1 MKRPVLSCWRRLLIS
16 PASHN
21 VSLSM
26 EQSWAG
32 EPMYRERAWR
42 LHLGKRSFYCVFSQD
57 MGRWCKA
64 RMIFTCNFD
73 FKKRWTIPSSN
84 REGGLVQLW
93 KDSICLSVEDWSK
106 YCIDALIEKNTPQ
119 EWHFIG
125 FYGEPA
131 TSKRHEAWAKLRT
144 LNDQP
149 HISWL
154 CAGDFNEIAR
164 QDEKLGGA
172 IRGHHQ
178 MQLFQD
184 VLDECEFIDLGFIG
198 PKFTWSKHCDNG
210 HSIWERLDRGSA
222 IDSWFLRYPGTWV
235 YHLPCLSSNHCPL
248 LINPTS

>member
-1 MKRPVLSCWRRLLIS
+1 MCLLVWNSRGLGNPCIERELGDYIWAKDPSIVFLAKTWVDDARLEW
-16 PASHN
+16 
-21 VSLSM
+21 SL
-26 EQSWAG
+26 
-32 EPMYRERAWR
+32 R
-42 LHLGKRSFYCVFSQD
+42 
-57 MGRWCKA
+57 
-64 RMIFTCNFD
+64 NFD
-73 FKKRWTIPSSN
+73 FKNRWTSPSSN

-198 PKFTWSKHCDNG
+198 PKFTWSKHCNNG